1 MLWKKKERQE
11 LVSLYIQ
18 RLLKEISSE
27 ISIEYEYEHF
37 VDTTKNNS
45 ITFDDYTKITMD
57 SWPKLDRSERIAY
70 CTFKVAIVM
79 FIILFVISGIL
90 DSGKM
95 FVFTLLFPVVSFA
108 ITILA
113 WKFRDNKIHK
123 EYKDKLAE
131 LASKSK

>member
-1 MLWKKKERQE
+1 MK
-11 LVSLYIQ
+11 SHM
-18 RLLKEISSE
+18 
-27 ISIEYEYEHF
+27 EYEYKHF
-37 VDTTKNNS
+37 IDTTKTKD
-45 ITFDDYTKITMD
+45 ITFEDYTKITMD
-57 SWPKLDRSERIAY
+57 SWPKLDRSEKIAY

-95 FVFTLLFPVVSFA
+95 FVFTLVFPIVSFA

-113 WKFRDNKIHK
+113 WKFRDVKIHK

>member
-1 MLWKKKERQE
+1 MK
-11 LVSLYIQ
+11 SHM
-18 RLLKEISSE
+18 
-27 ISIEYEYEHF
+27 EYEYEHF
-37 VDTTKNNS
+37 IDTTKTKD
-45 ITFDDYTKITMD
+45 ITFEDYTKITMD
-57 SWPKLDRSERIAY
+57 SWPKLDRSEKIAY

-95 FVFTLLFPVVSFA
+95 FVFTLVFPIVSFA
-108 ITILA
+108 VTILA
-113 WKFRDNKIHK
+113 WKFSDVKIHK

>member
-1 MLWKKKERQE
+1 MK
-11 LVSLYIQ
+11 SY
-18 RLLKEISSE
+18 
-27 ISIEYEYEHF
+27 IEYEYEHF

-45 ITFDDYTKITMD
+45 ITFEDYTKITMN
-57 SWPKLDRSERIAY
+57 SWPKLDKSEKIAY

-95 FVFTLLFPVVSFA
+95 FIFTLIFPLVSFA
-108 ITILA
+108 ITIIT
-113 WKFRDNKIHK
+113 WKLRDVKIHK